1 VHTDVTTP
9 RSSIARRAAS
19 AAALGA
25 VLLVGAC
32 APDSGDGPGPT
43 STDAASSDG
52 MKAAKAPDCLPSGT
66 QAVAVTSGEVT
77 TAVAVTAGGSE
88 GVVLAPQNGGDWCQW
103 ASEAKHLVSEGY
115 RVATFTW
122 PGTGNLKGEAAMRS
136 AVAALHQAGVKKVA
150 LVGASK
156 GGTYVVAMAQELGAV
171 GVVALSPPSRF
182 EGMDAR
188 STSVDYTGPLLVI
201 AARDDPDVSRD
212 DSQLVSRPD
221 EGPSFFEVPLA
232 AHGVAMLADPDHHDH
247 VEFLIDDEL
256 TRSFAG

>member
-1 VHTDVTTP
+1 MHTDVT
-9 RSSIARRAAS
+9 SRRALPMRTGLACCALLAVALTAS
-19 AAALGA
+19 ACSAD
-25 VLLVGAC
+25 
-32 APDSGDGPGPT
+32 APSPGPAT
-43 STDAASSDG
+43 ASSGAAG
-52 MKAAKAPDCLPSGT
+52 MTSAKAPDCLPSGT
-66 QAVAVTSGEVT
+66 QAVAVTSGDVT
-77 TAVAVTAGGSE
+77 TAVAVTAGGSQ

-103 ASEAKHLVSEGY
+103 ASEAKHLVSKGY

-122 PGTGNLKGEAAMRS
+122 PGTGNIKGEAAMRS
-136 AVAALHQAGVKKVA
+136 AVDALHQAGVEKVA

-188 STSVDYTGPLLVI
+188 STSVDYTGPLLVL
-201 AARDDPDVSRD
+201 ASRDDPDVARD
-212 DSQLVSRPD
+212 DSQLVSRPA